1 MKLYQK
7 FLPLLVTLSVVLFLA
22 PIHAQAIGIPD
33 DVSFVT
39 DIPELS
45 IGEDSSESIVL
56 SDPTGVVYDPG
67 SGILSWS
74 LEAPAV
80 TDHGFFIRLYDT
92 SQLIGSFAVG
102 LNTPLVPDRNGVY
115 SYQYFLWDTLPDGT
129 YYFDVCN
136 IPSASYTATH
146 IPIRSQSGLAQSL
159 EQIKNLFPQFLR
171 CVQ

>member
-7 FLPLLVTLSVVLFLA
+7 FLSLLVTLSVVLFLA

-129 YYFDVCN
+129 YYFDV
-136 IPSASYTATH
+136 
-146 IPIRSQSGLAQSL
+146 
-159 EQIKNLFPQFLR
+159 
-171 CVQ
+171 